1 MVDQPEGLPGEAA
14 LAGREGRIKQSLAR
28 SPCDRNDANQ
38 RKALIA
44 NDVWIAH
51 HDAGPLAMLFV
62 PDGGIEFHQD
72 NRASVESHSL
82 PFTQPSPGAQR
93 TG

>member
-1 MVDQPEGLPGEAA
+1 
-14 LAGREGRIKQSLAR
+14 
-28 SPCDRNDANQ
+28 
-38 RKALIA
+38 
-44 NDVWIAH
+44 
-51 HDAGPLAMLFV
+51 MLFV